1 ADHFHGVKEILDSA
15 EIKYKINPRLV
26 RGLDYYEKTVFE
38 WITTQLGSQGTVCA
52 GGRYD
57 SLVEQHGSSPTPAI
71 GFAMGLER
79 LQELIDFSKI
89 PDKQSPHVYLILS
102 GKKATGRGVL
112 LAEQLRDQLPNLR
125 LLTHCGEGSMKSQ
138 FRKADKSGAQIALVL
153 AEDEM
158 TKNQV
163 SIKFL
168 RSESS
173 QTSIKWSD
181 IANFLLTK
189 LIF

>member
-1 ADHFHGVKEILDSA
+1 MKYKKYFRKTSLKQPGVGDFFLNEILKKNPKKFLEIGNFHGVKEILDSA

-57 SLVEQHGSSPTPAI
+57 SLVEQHGASPTPAI

-102 GKKATGRGVL
+102 GK
-112 LAEQLRDQLPNLR
+112 
-125 LLTHCGEGSMKSQ
+125 
-138 FRKADKSGAQIALVL
+138 I
-153 AEDEM
+153 
-158 TKNQV
+158 
-163 SIKFL
+163 
-168 RSESS
+168 
-173 QTSIKWSD
+173 
-181 IANFLLTK
+181 
-189 LIF
+189 